1 MQRLRL
7 APQYGERIWGQLVVE
22 VRTVTIRKKL
32 YLGFGSIV
40 VILLL
45 LFVVNATVVFRERSA
60 SGQASL
66 ALGSLQHLQALQFD
80 WMQNR
85 LSLRDY
91 LLTGDARYREK
102 LTKGTA
108 DLANLLR
115 DEQRKATTENLRA
128 VLSREEADERDW
140 MQSFANPLI
149 LERQKV
155 DAGDATVGDLQV
167 FYAQKDPNAWVN
179 ASNAVLDETNGAI
192 RKALDNSSATTA
204 RSTAV
209 GTGISTGVTV
219 LAIVLCMSIAYYTA
233 QSITRPLRDTVVV
246 LKDIAE
252 GEGDLTRRVNQST
265 GDELGEMGKWFNTF
279 MVKLQGLVAHV
290 AKSTQ
295 RVANSSEELFTVS
308 HDMGAGAE
316 ETSVQANVVAAA
328 AEEVTRNLQTVAAA
342 TEEMTASIGEISKN
356 ASAAARIAAQAVER
370 AGLASI
376 TMDHLGKSSAEISQV
391 VKVINSIAQQTKL
404 LALNATIEAARAGAA
419 GKGFAVVA
427 NEVKELANETAKATE
442 QISQKIDAIRKGTDG
457 AVAVIAE
464 IGGIIAQMH
473 DISTTIASAVEEQ
486 TATTREIARNVM
498 EAAMG
503 ETQVTENITSVA
515 QAAKSTSGGAQNT
528 QNAAGELA
536 SMAAELRKMVGLF
549 KYTSEND
556 TVLPSVQLVVP
567 ARLAGSSVQMS
578 NVS

>member
-1 MQRLRL
+1 
-7 APQYGERIWGQLVVE
+7 
-22 VRTVTIRKKL
+22 
-32 YLGFGSIV
+32 
-40 VILLL
+40 
-45 LFVVNATVVFRERSA
+45 
-60 SGQASL
+60 
-66 ALGSLQHLQALQFD
+66 
-80 WMQNR
+80 MQNH

-91 LLTGDARYREK
+91 LLTGDSRYRDK
-102 LTKGTA
+102 LTKGAA
-108 DLANLLR
+108 DLADLLR
-115 DEQRKATTENLRA
+115 DEQMKAPTESLRA
-128 VLSREEADERDW
+128 VLSREETNERDW
-140 MQSFANPLI
+140 VQNFANPLVT
-149 LERQKV
+149 ERQKV
-155 DAGDATVGDLQV
+155 DSGDASVNDLQIY
-167 FYAQKDPNAWVN
+167 YAQRDPTSWVN

-192 RKALDNSSATTA
+192 RKALDDSSTTA
-204 RSTAV
+204 ARSAAV
-209 GTGISTGVTV
+209 GTAISTGMTV
-219 LAIVLCMSIAYYTA
+219 LAIVFCMSIAYYTA
-233 QSITRPLRDTVVV
+233 RAITRPLQDTVFV

-295 RVANSSEELFTVS
+295 GVARSSEELFSVS

-316 ETSVQANVVAAA
+316 ETSVQADVVAAA

-342 TEEMTASIGEISKN
+342 TEEMTVSIAEISKN
-356 ASAAARIAAQAVER
+356 ASAAARIAAQAVEK
-370 AGLASI
+370 ASLASI
-376 TMDHLGKSSAEISQV
+376 AMDHLGKSSAEINEV

-404 LALNATIEAARAGAA
+404 LALNATIEAARAGTA

-442 QISQKIDAIRKGTDG
+442 QIALKIDAIRKGTDG

-464 IGGIIAQMH
+464 IGGIIGQMH
-473 DISTTIASAVEEQ
+473 DISTTIAGAVEEQ

-498 EAAMG
+498 EAAQG

-536 SMAAELRKMVGLF
+536 GMAAELQKMVGLF
-549 KYTSEND
+549 KYASENGMGISPER
-556 TVLPSVQLVVP
+556 LAVP
-567 ARLAGSSVQMS
+567 AHSASSAVQMTT
-578 NVS
+578 